1 MPTVTWA
8 RVDPARRAA
17 VVEAAEAEFG
27 AHGFSRGSLN
37 VIARRAGVAKGSLF
51 QYFAD
56 KRDLYAFIADIASQR
71 VRSYMED
78 LIRELDPNRPFFEF
92 LTDLLDGWVAYFAE
106 HPRER
111 ALHAAATLEVDT
123 DARISVR
130 SVLHR
135 HYLDVLRPLVR
146 DAHARGDLRADS
158 DTGALMSLLL
168 LIFPHLALAPYMRGL
183 DPILGLDEPTPE
195 QPALAV
201 RRLVAVLA
209 AAFDA
214 QHPATNSG
222 DRADWEKLSD
232 DERDYATRLCT
243 QFIAGEEAVT
253 EDIQP
258 FMSAMRAEGRLAD
271 EMYLTQ
277 FAFEEAKHTQVFRMW
292 LDAVGISEDL
302 HRYLDD
308 LPAYRQIFYAELP
321 ECLNALSADPSPA
334 AQVRASVT
342 YNHIVEGMLA
352 LTGYYAWHKIC
363 VERAILPGMQELVRR
378 IGDDERRHMAWGTFT
393 CRRHVAADDANWTVF
408 ETRMNELI
416 PLALR
421 LIEEGFALYG
431 DQPPFDLSKDDF
443 LQYSTDKGMR
453 RFGTISNA
461 RGRPVAE
468 IDVDYSPAQLED
480 TFADEDRRTLAA
492 ASA

>member
-27 AHGFSRGSLN
+27 AHGFSSRGSLN

-214 QHPATNSG
+214 QHPATNS
-222 DRADWEKLSD
+222 AQ
-232 DERDYATRLCT
+232 TRS
-243 QFIAGEEAVT
+243 EEIT
-253 EDIQP
+253 
-258 FMSAMRAEGRLAD
+258 
-271 EMYLTQ
+271 
-277 FAFEEAKHTQVFRMW
+277 
-292 LDAVGISEDL
+292 
-302 HRYLDD
+302 
-308 LPAYRQIFYAELP
+308 
-321 ECLNALSADPSPA
+321 
-334 AQVRASVT
+334 
-342 YNHIVEGMLA
+342 
-352 LTGYYAWHKIC
+352 
-363 VERAILPGMQELVRR
+363 
-378 IGDDERRHMAWGTFT
+378 
-393 CRRHVAADDANWTVF
+393 
-408 ETRMNELI
+408 
-416 PLALR
+416 
-421 LIEEGFALYG
+421 
-431 DQPPFDLSKDDF
+431 
-443 LQYSTDKGMR
+443 
-453 RFGTISNA
+453 
-461 RGRPVAE
+461 
-468 IDVDYSPAQLED
+468 
-480 TFADEDRRTLAA
+480 
-492 ASA
+492 